1 MQSRSNS
8 AGVSSCTVET
18 MSSDSDLVDITSVS
32 VHRQMYD
39 RCATNSISDEFTDD
53 LYDDDDFDD
62 SLSAGGDNNASRQ
75 ALLSSA
81 VCTGSSDIPSTNG
94 IVDPQS
100 PSSVDKPAVQVAGKM
115 LPPPFGFPLRSQTE
129 ILSRAVELLDSHAK
143 HDAEDCGGNN
153 NSFQHDNAECFK
165 HTINSACHRDDGDIT
180 VKTAE
185 AAETCG
191 KVFSLSFFD
200 CS

>member
-8 AGVSSCTVET
+8 AGVSCCTVET

-53 LYDDDDFDD
+53 FYDDDDFDD
-62 SLSAGGDNNASRQ
+62 SLSAGGDNTASRQ

-81 VCTGSSDIPSTNG
+81 VRTDSSDIPSTNG

-100 PSSVDKPAVQVAGKM
+100 PSSDDKPDVQVASRM
-115 LPPPFGFPLRSQTE
+115 PPPFGFPLCQTE
-129 ILSRAVELLDSHAK
+129 ILSRAVELLDRNAK
-143 HDAEDCGGNN
+143 HDAEDCRGNN

-165 HTINSACHRDDGDIT
+165 HTVNSTCHRGDGDNA

-191 KVFSLSFFD
+191 KIVSTLIF
-200 CS
+200 